1 MSSGFGILGPL
12 VAKIDGRSVDLGSPK
27 QRALLA
33 LLLMHANRVVRSER
47 ILDALWGDDAEGKEN
62 ALWVYVSRLR
72 TLFEPDRTE
81 RGESSVLLTRDHGYV
96 LSVDPASIDAVQF
109 EREATE
115 GRKLIKDD
123 PQAASDLL
131 GRALKR
137 WRGSALQ
144 GFVYEEFAQPEITR
158 LEELRLTAIE
168 DRIEADLGLGKSG
181 ELVGEL
187 EALRQ
192 AQPLRERLVAQLM
205 LALYRSGRQAD
216 ALRTFERFRRY
227 LDDELGIEP
236 SAELRRLE
244 EQVLLHDSRVQARG
258 RTAHSPDV
266 FVAESVVNPF
276 RGLRAF
282 GEDDA
287 SVFFGR
293 ERLVADVL
301 RRITGGTRL
310 VALVGPSGSGKSSVV
325 RAGVIPAIRKGDLSG
340 EQTWMVAQMVPGSH
354 PFAELEVALL
364 RASLDAPDSLRE
376 QLAAP
381 ETGMLRASLMLLP
394 DVDSRLLLVIDQ
406 FEELFTL
413 VEDEEVRR
421 RFLAQLVPLLDDPHR
436 RIVVVVTL
444 RSDFY
449 SQPLAYPE
457 FGARL
462 GDGVINTVPL
472 LPDELESAAQQPA
485 AQVNVSLQ
493 PALLS
498 VLLADVAGQPGALP
512 LFQFALTELFDRR
525 TDDTLTLDTYREM
538 GRIEG
543 AVTRRAEDLYR
554 ALDEVQEA
562 AVKQLFLRLVT
573 IADGNFLGRRRV
585 SASEI
590 ITLDVDIVALQ
601 GVIDLYTQ
609 HRLLTLDRDQVTGSP
624 TVEVAH
630 EALLNEWERLRGW
643 IEEANED
650 IRRHGTLRSA
660 MAEWDEAEQDPDYL
674 LGGARLQ
681 GYERW
686 ASGAI
691 MQLSADERAYL
702 EASVRARA
710 RIEAVEAERLAT
722 KAQLA
727 TAAKRRLWALG
738 AVLAVVIATAVAAV
752 LVALGPEPPRV
763 AVVMTSVSEELE
775 GLLQTG
781 IDRAEREL
789 GVRVEQLTGR
799 FTSLE
804 RQYRELAEGGVDL
817 LFIDQDNSGWP
828 WVDQVI
834 ADHPETAFAV
844 INGIL
849 APDGARTV
857 YFADEEAGYLAG
869 AAAALTTDTGVIGFV
884 GSSQISSNQSDT
896 SERWRAGYE
905 AGAHAVN
912 SEVEVVATY
921 IGTGSGAFRDVAG
934 GKAAADQ
941 LYQRNA
947 DVVLA
952 FAGDATLGVIEAA
965 WEQTR
970 DTGTQRWV
978 IGSDSDWSIAVPT
991 HLRSHVLT
999 SAVKQWDTALFETI
1013 RTFAEGDFAPGI
1025 SVLGLADGAVG
1036 LTPSAHF
1043 TDQLTTMIDEL
1054 SVDIKA
1060 GLGSIPRAPIGE
1072 LLPPPGIEVSQTVT
1086 MTWDGENCSYAGSA
1100 TAFGSDTTVRID
1112 FVNSTS
1118 VYREFFAL
1126 HSQRGVEVSTL
1137 VQPMARNTGYITL
1150 HLGNVELN
1158 CGSET
1163 RDRSRAVVYA
1173 DTVTAVTLT
1182 VGP

>member
-1 MSSGFGILGPL
+1 MASEFGILGPL

-33 LLLMHANRVVRSER
+33 LLLMHANRVVTSER
-47 ILDALWGDDAEGKEN
+47 ILDELWGDDAEGKEN

-96 LSVDPASIDAVQF
+96 LSVDPASIDAVRF
-109 EREATE
+109 EQEAGE
-115 GRKLIKDD
+115 GRRLVKDD

-131 GRALKR
+131 GRALQR

-144 GFVYEEFAQPEITR
+144 DFAYEEFAQPEITR
-158 LEELRLTAIE
+158 LEELRLAAVE
-168 DRIEADLGLGKSG
+168 DRIEADLGRGESG
-181 ELVGEL
+181 ALVGEL

-192 AQPLRERLVAQLM
+192 AQPLRERLVTQLM

-216 ALRTFERFRRY
+216 ALRTFERFRRQ
-227 LDDELGIEP
+227 LGEELGIEP

-244 EQVLLHDSRVQARG
+244 EQVLLHDSRLQARRG
-258 RTAHSPDV
+258 ITHRTSGAAAVP
-266 FVAESVVNPF
+266 VVNPF
-276 RGLRAF
+276 KGLRAF

-340 EQTWMVAQMVPGSH
+340 ERTWMVAQMVPGAH

-381 ETGMLRASLMLLP
+381 ETGMLRACLMLLP
-394 DVDSRLLLVIDQ
+394 DVESRLLLVIDQ

-421 RFLAQLVPLLDDPHR
+421 RFLTQLIPVLDDPHR

-462 GDGVINTVPL
+462 GDGVVNTVSL
-472 LPDELESAAQQPA
+472 LPDELESAAQEPA
-485 AQVNVSLQ
+485 AKVNVSLQ
-493 PALLS
+493 PALLAA
-498 VLLADVAGQPGALP
+498 LLADVADQPGALP
-512 LFQFALTELFDRR
+512 LFQFVLTDLFDRR
-525 TDDTLTLDTYREM
+525 VGDTLNLDTYREM

-543 AVTRRAEDLYR
+543 AVTRRAEDVYAVLEE
-554 ALDEVQEA
+554 DQQT
-562 AVKQLFLRLVT
+562 AVKQLFLRMVT
-573 IADGNFLGRRRV
+573 IVDGNRLGRRRV
-585 SASEI
+585 PASEI
-590 ITLDVDIVALQ
+590 TTLDVDVVAL
-601 GVIDLYTQ
+601 GAVVDLYTQ
-609 HRLLTLDRDQVTGSP
+609 HRLLTLDRDQVTGAP

-630 EALLNEWERLRGW
+630 EALLDEWVRLRGW
-643 IEEANED
+643 IEEARDD
-650 IRRHGTLRSA
+650 IRRHGKLRSA
-660 MAEWDEAEQDPDYL
+660 MVEWHEADQDPGYL
-674 LGGARLQ
+674 LSGTRLE

-686 ASGAI
+686 VGGSVV
-691 MQLSADERAYL
+691 QLTADERAYL
-702 EASVRARA
+702 EASVRVRGQNEA
-710 RIEAVEAERLAT
+710 IEAKRLTTEARLART
-722 KAQLA
+722 
-727 TAAKRRLWALG
+727 AKRRLWGLA
-738 AVLAVVIATAVAAV
+738 AVLVIVIATAVAAV
-752 LVALGPEPPRV
+752 LVAFGPEPPRV
-763 AVVMTSVSEELE
+763 AVVLTNVSDELQ

-781 IDRAEREL
+781 IDRAERDL

-799 FTSLE
+799 YSDLP

-817 LFIDQDNSGWP
+817 LFIDHNNSGWP

-834 ADHPETAFAV
+834 ADHRETAFAV
-844 INGIL
+844 INPIL
-849 APDGARTV
+849 APGGARTI

-869 AAAALTTDTGVIGFV
+869 AAAALTTYTGVIGFV
-884 GSSQISSNQSDT
+884 GSSQVGSNQSDT

-905 AGAHAVN
+905 AGAHAVD
-912 SEVEVVATY
+912 SEVEVVAIY
-921 IGTGSGAFRDVAG
+921 VGTGSGAFWDVAG

-941 LYQRNA
+941 LHQRNA
-947 DVVLA
+947 DVILA
-952 FAGDATLGVIEAA
+952 VAGDATLGVIEAA
-965 WEQTR
+965 SEQTR

-978 IGSDSDWSIAVPT
+978 IGSDSDWSIEVPT
-991 HLRSHVLT
+991 HLRTHVLT
-999 SAVKQWDTALFETI
+999 SAVRQWDVAIFDTI
-1013 RTFAEGDFAPGI
+1013 KTFAEGDFSPGI
-1025 SVLGLADGAVG
+1025 SVLGLGAGAVG
-1036 LTPSAHF
+1036 LSPSPYL
-1043 TDQLTTMIDEL
+1043 TDEVSTRIGGL

-1060 GLGSIPRAPIGE
+1060 RLGAIPRAPIGE
-1072 LLPPPGIEVSQTVT
+1072 LLPPPGVEVFQTVT
-1086 MTWDGENCSYAGSA
+1086 LTWDGEDCSYAGG
-1100 TAFGSDTTVRID
+1100 TAFEAGAALRID

-1118 VYREFFAL
+1118 VYREFFAS

-1137 VQPMARNTGYITL
+1137 VQPMARNTGYVTL
-1150 HLGNVELN
+1150 HFGNVELN

-1163 RDRSRAVVYA
+1163 RAANRAAVYA
-1173 DTVTAVTLT
+1173 DTVTAEILT